1 MAGKIMDA
9 HRTRNLPACT
19 AHSNAAKHRMSTA
32 AARCCS
38 TSGEEKLAQKGRGPR
53 GQFSGSARSR
63 MKMDRPAKE
72 SGQKRAQR
80 MPGKRLAKASSP
92 AANTTKPSQG
102 WVYSDH
108 SRSVRSLAPV
118 GWNSATCTS
127 VSVEVGGVSCD
138 TDGLFR

>member
-32 AARCCS
+32 TARCCS
-38 TSGEEKLAQKGRGPR
+38 TSGAVKLAQKGRGPK

-63 MKMDRPAKE
+63 MKTDRPAKE

-92 AANTTKPSQG
+92 AAKTIRPAQ
-102 WVYSDH
+102 WWLYSDH
-108 SRSVRSLAPV
+108 SLSVASLLAV
-118 GWNSATCTS
+118 G
-127 VSVEVGGVSCD
+127 
-138 TDGLFR
+138 